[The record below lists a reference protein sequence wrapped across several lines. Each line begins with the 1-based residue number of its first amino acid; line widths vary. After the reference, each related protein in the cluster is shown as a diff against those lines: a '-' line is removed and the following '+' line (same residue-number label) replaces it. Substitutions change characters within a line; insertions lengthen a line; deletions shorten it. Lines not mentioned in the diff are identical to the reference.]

1 MHAQKSNPKH
11 IIFKYRCRPIFAL
24 WALDVFLYIRNVKR
38 FKALS
43 FEPGNLETITQDIS
57 KESQTFKPLIP
68 YF

>member
-1 MHAQKSNPKH
+1 MPKNSTPNTLLD
-11 IIFKYRCRPIFAL
+11 IDVDQYFPL
-24 WALDVFLYIRNVKR
+24 WALDIFLYIWNVKR

-43 FEPGNLETITQDIS
+43 FEPGSLETITQDIS